1 MELVKF
7 NIYDKV
13 QYDAT
18 SKGVKYSIQLDDTTQ
33 LKFNR
38 GRALEFSLQK
48 FYKYDSV
55 ELENISHKK
64 AGDIEI
70 AGQQWNIKSYKCEL
84 RADGNSLEE
93 KIDKYIEEDAS
104 CGLIY
109 IVEIDNELIAIKMLW
124 QQAREFI
131 RTFGAVETTGKSI
144 RIRTCDK
151 KVYQW
156 ALLHK

>member
-1 MELVKF
+1 MELQK
-7 NIYDKV
+7 IKMYDKIEF
-13 QYDAT
+13 DAT
-18 SKGVKYSIQLDDTTQ
+18 SKGTKYSMQLDDNTKI
-33 LKFNR
+33 KFNR

-48 FYKYDSV
+48 FYNYDTI
-55 ELENISHKK
+55 ELENVSHKK

-70 AGQQWNIKSYKCEL
+70 AGKQWNIKSYKCEL

-151 KVYQW
+151 KIYQW

>member
-7 NIYDKV
+7 RTYDKI
-13 QYDAT
+13 QFDGS
-18 SKGVKYSIQLDDTTQ
+18 SKGTKYYIQLDDTTQ

-48 FYKYDSV
+48 FYNYDSV
-55 ELENISHKK
+55 ELENVSHKK
-64 AGDIEI
+64 AGDIRI
-70 AGQQWNIKSYKCEL
+70 AGQEWNIKSYKCEL

-93 KIDKYIEEDAS
+93 KIDNYIKEDAS

-131 RTFGAVETTGKSI
+131 RAFGAVESNGKSI

-156 ALLHK
+156 ALLHQ